1 MNSHI
6 IKALA
11 SAALVL
17 AAFPASAQLTAAQVF
32 ADAPQEV
39 FPLLDHNKRLD
50 MIDYFNSG
58 MATPSQNAFGGES
71 RVTALTPSQLR
82 AQMTDAST
90 YEISLL
96 PTAKGDTI
104 VALIVTVATPAPDS
118 RLTLY
123 SEDFSSNL
131 TVGAFSK
138 PTLDE
143 WLTASGRSNRG
154 DVEAFVPFLL
164 VSYSY
169 NPEDK
174 VLTLTNNTSQF
185 VSADVYQ
192 MVSPYILGSL
202 SYKWN
207 GSKFVKQ

>member
-6 IKALA
+6 IAAVA
-11 SAALVL
+11 SAALTL
-17 AAFPASAQLTAAQVF
+17 TSFSASAQLTVAQVF
-32 ADAPQEV
+32 ADAPQSV

-58 MATPSQNAFGGES
+58 MSTPSQNNFGGES
-71 RVTALTPSQLR
+71 RLTALTPSQLK

-123 SEDFSSNL
+123 SKDFSSNL
-131 TVGAFSK
+131 TAATFTK
-138 PTLDE
+138 PGLDE
-143 WLTASGRSNRG
+143 WLTSSGRSNRS

-164 VSYSY
+164 ISYSY

-174 VLTLTNNTSQF
+174 VLTLTNNTKQF